1 MAVKTYKITGV
12 FRQNRKK
19 HVFNLD
25 ARALNEESAKETV
38 FKNFGSKHKLKK
50 RDITIEN
57 VTEIESKDS
66 KSLVIQQIGGE

>member
-19 HVFNLD
+19 QAFNLD
-25 ARALNEESAKETV
+25 ARALSEESAKEAV
-38 FKNFGSKHKLKK
+38 IKNLGSRHRLKK
-50 RDITIEN
+50 QDISIEAI
-57 VTEIESKDS
+57 VEIKPEDS